1 MIYFKIIEY
10 EFLGVFYLFWKL
22 VKIIGWENNL
32 MCFGISYLFFYVLGL
47 YVCIKID
54 VVVFCN
60 IKILDYIII

>member
-54 VVVFCN
+54 VVFFV
-60 IKILDYIII
+60 ILKFWII